1 MEAWTPTPGQTWPP
15 KDHGPLWK
23 PLTVW
28 EAWWTGQPD
37 ALRAAMTQAS
47 QVPANHPSQYRGG
60 IVGAVARTFWGRPL
74 NQADRPSRSDLH
86 LPLAADIARTSADL
100 LYADAPTI
108 TSQDERS
115 QVVIDAMVDTGLIE
129 TLTEGAELG
138 AALGGRYHRVTID
151 PTVDDGRPFIT
162 THGPDEVI
170 PTFTWGRLTAATI
183 VETITDDDTTQIVWR
198 HMEHH
203 YLDPAGYGHIRH
215 DLWKGTRD
223 TLGTLV
229 PLTDRPETAGLQVN
243 ADAEWTGPLTPGL
256 AIAYIPNVTPNRAWR
271 KHPIG
276 RNLGRPDIDGLT
288 PLLDALDE
296 AWSSWMRDLR
306 LGKAR
311 ILASRNILETTSP
324 DDPLTFDLDREV
336 FVPLDTLDR
345 GDDLPVKEIQFSIR
359 VAEHQATV
367 TALTNTII
375 NQAGYSLGSFQ
386 ETDDTDITAT
396 EVKAR
401 EKRTLTTRGRKV
413 VRETRALRHLV
424 VKALAMTGQGD
435 VEVDVEFP
443 NAVSEN
449 PLDQSAA
456 VAQVKAAGVM
466 SRAIAVRALHPDWD
480 DAQVNEELA
489 AIAADKRDEASLD
502 DPTTWHPTHDENE
515 DE

>member
-108 TSQDERS
+108 TSQDKRS

-215 DLWKGTRD
+215 DLWKGTHD

-243 ADAEWTGPLTPGL
+243 ADAEWTGPLTPG
-256 AIAYIPNVTPNRAWR
+256 
-271 KHPIG
+271 
-276 RNLGRPDIDGLT
+276 
-288 PLLDALDE
+288 
-296 AWSSWMRDLR
+296 
-306 LGKAR
+306 
-311 ILASRNILETTSP
+311 
-324 DDPLTFDLDREV
+324 
-336 FVPLDTLDR
+336 
-345 GDDLPVKEIQFSIR
+345 
-359 VAEHQATV
+359 
-367 TALTNTII
+367 
-375 NQAGYSLGSFQ
+375 
-386 ETDDTDITAT
+386 
-396 EVKAR
+396 
-401 EKRTLTTRGRKV
+401 
-413 VRETRALRHLV
+413 
-424 VKALAMTGQGD
+424 LAMTGQGD

-480 DAQVNEELA
+480 DAQVNDELA